1 MRDVYQKA
9 NSTIIRL
16 GELKDADDPPVLA
29 DLISILQS
37 NTMLEEEI
45 GPRIPAMKE
54 RYSLIQDITKLHRQ
68 QVLEDHDKW
77 FMGEHVHAST
87 DPECTPTQ
95 ARRHL
100 EVARLFARAWIV
112 QEVLTGDVAKPGC
125 LVRSNEYP
133 IRHAGPIRLC
143 CATCHPRY
151 RWIATS
157 AAHQDT
163 RIPCFLDVDSCEKA
177 VRTRRVSSKAF
188 SFFFVRNPGEFY
200 FEEFSKSFS
209 SKSFTSKSFTST
221 NSRHKIFTLLG
232 LKKNL
237 ERELV

>member
-9 NSTIIRL
+9 NSTIVWL
-16 GELKDADDPPVLA
+16 GALKDADDPPVLA

-45 GPRIPAMKE
+45 GARIPAMKE
-54 RYSLIQDITKLHRQ
+54 RYSLMRDITKLHRQ

-77 FMGEHVHAST
+77 FMGEHVRAST

-112 QEVLTGDVAKPGC
+112 QEVLTRGVAKTRC

-133 IRHAGPIRLC
+133 IRHAGPVGLC
-143 CATCHPRY
+143 CAKCYPRC
-151 RWIATS
+151 RWMATS

-163 RIPCFLDVDSCEKA
+163 RIPCFLDVNSCEQA
-177 VRTRRVSSKAF
+177 VRT
-188 SFFFVRNPGEFY
+188 
-200 FEEFSKSFS
+200 
-209 SKSFTSKSFTST
+209 
-221 NSRHKIFTLLG
+221 
-232 LKKNL
+232 
-237 ERELV
+237 